1 MAFDLKSA
9 ISSAKG
15 GKKKKQ
21 APKKK
26 QFSMKELQ
34 RLTELLKKMQN
45 ANPQEINDAQ
55 ENMDQL
61 AGVSQDK
68 NEDNSE
74 IPKPLRGNTNYQ

>member
-1 MAFDLKSA
+1 MPKS
-9 ISSAKG
+9 KVRKKN
-15 GKKKKQ
+15 GKKVKYQ

-45 ANPQEINDAQ
+45 ANPQEINDAP
-55 ENMDQL
+55 ENVDQL
-61 AGVSQDK
+61 AEVSQGK

-74 IPKPLRGNTNYQ
+74 ISQTLPG

>member
-1 MAFDLKSA
+1 MPKSRVR
-9 ISSAKG
+9 KKN
-15 GKKKKQ
+15 GKKVKYQ

-45 ANPQEINDAQ
+45 VNQQEINDAP
-55 ENMDQL
+55 ENMNQL
-61 AGVSQDK
+61 AEVPQDK

>member
-1 MAFDLKSA
+1 MPKS
-9 ISSAKG
+9 KVRKKN
-15 GKKKKQ
+15 GKKVKYQ

-26 QFSMKELQ
+26 QFSMKDLQ

-45 ANPQEINDAQ
+45 TNPQEINDAP

-68 NEDNSE
+68 NGDNSE
-74 IPKPLRGNTNYQ
+74 ISQTLPG

>member
-1 MAFDLKSA
+1 MPKS
-9 ISSAKG
+9 KVRKKN
-15 GKKKKQ
+15 GKKVKYQ

-45 ANPQEINDAQ
+45 VNPQEINAVS
-55 ENMDQL
+55 ENADQL
-61 AGVSQDK
+61 AEIPQDK

-74 IPKPLRGNTNYQ
+74 IPQTLPG

>member
-1 MAFDLKSA
+1 MPRSKVR
-9 ISSAKG
+9 KKN
-15 GKKKKQ
+15 GKKVKYQ

-45 ANPQEINDAQ
+45 ANPQEINDAP

-61 AGVSQDK
+61 AGVSQYK
-68 NEDNSE
+68 NENNLE
-74 IPKPLRGNTNYQ
+74 IPQTLPG